1 MAGNMSQIHKPVL
14 LKEIL
19 DAFSISLERF
29 IDGTLGLGGHASSII
44 EEHPE
49 LKSYFGIDRDPEA
62 LSIAQER
69 VGEKLVPIHG
79 SYVDM
84 DTLIEGQVDGIML
97 DLGVSSLQLDKA
109 EKGFSFMRDGPLDM
123 RMNPEDP
130 VDASYIV
137 NRYSERDLGKIF
149 LEYGEERK
157 WRQAAKAI
165 VQERRKK
172 KIETTFDLCQAL
184 DPVLKRSGKIHPM
197 TRVFQALRIEVNQEL
212 KVLEEVIGKAIAKLR
227 PGGRL
232 AIISFHSL
240 EDRIVKYAFR
250 HFMVEEKVVNILTK
264 KPQVADR
271 EECRKN
277 PRARSAKLRVVEKT

>member
-1 MAGNMSQIHKPVL
+1 MVHTPVL

-19 DAFSISLERF
+19 SSFSIRIERF
-29 IDGTLGLGGHASSII
+29 LDGTLGLGGHAEALIA
-44 EEHPE
+44 EHPE
-49 LKSYFGIDRDPEA
+49 LERYYGIDRDPEA
-62 LSIAQER
+62 LELAKER
-69 VGEKLVPIHG
+69 LGENLFPIHG
-79 SYVDM
+79 SFVDM
-84 DTLIEGQVDGIML
+84 DVLISEPVDGILL

-109 EKGFSFMRDGPLDM
+109 EKGFSFMREGPLDM

-130 VDASYIV
+130 IDAAHIANS
-137 NRYSERDLGKIF
+137 YSEKDLGRIF

-165 VQERRKK
+165 VNARKRKK
-172 KIETTFDLCQAL
+172 FETTFDLCQAL
-184 DPVLKRSGKIHPM
+184 DPVLKRVGKLHPM
-197 TRVFQALRIEVNQEL
+197 TRVFQALRIEVNEEL
-212 KVLEEVIGKAIAKLR
+212 KVLEEVIPKAIKLLR

-250 HFMVEEKVVNILTK
+250 HLMVEEKCGTILTK
-264 KPQVADR
+264 KPLVADR

-277 PRARSAKLRVVEKT
+277 RRARSAKLRVFEKA